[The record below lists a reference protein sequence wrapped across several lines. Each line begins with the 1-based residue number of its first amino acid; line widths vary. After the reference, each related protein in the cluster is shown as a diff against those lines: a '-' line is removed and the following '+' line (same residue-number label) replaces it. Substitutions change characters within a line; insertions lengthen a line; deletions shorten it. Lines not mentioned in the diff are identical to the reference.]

1 MAENLERV
9 TERVFLVVVDES
21 PEMRNALRYA
31 CRRAKR
37 TGGRVALLYVMLPP
51 EGQQWGAV
59 VDLMREEAR
68 QQAEEV
74 VARYAD
80 IAATLTGQPPAI
92 YIREGK
98 SRDELIKLLDEDRSI
113 CVLVLGSSSSGEG
126 PGPLV
131 TAFTGKAG
139 SSAPHPADHRA
150 GRPVGGGDRRDLLRV
165 RQLPATFWQG
175 CPQRIFVMRNA
186 ERRHHWRHIFINLSE
201 IIDT

>member
-1 MAENLERV
+1 MAENLEQV
-9 TERVFLVVVDES
+9 AERVFLVVVDES
-21 PEMRNALRYA
+21 PEMLNALRYA

-37 TGGRVALLYVMLPP
+37 TGGRVALLYVMPPP

-59 VDLMREEAR
+59 VDLMRQEAR

-92 YIREGK
+92 HIREGK
-98 SRDELIKLLDEDRSI
+98 SRDELIKLLGEDRSI

-131 TAFTGKAG
+131 AAFTGKAG
-139 SSAPHPADHRA
+139 SQ
-150 GRPVGGGDRRDLLRV
+150 LRIPMTIV
-165 RQLPATFWQG
+165 PGA
-175 CPQRIFVMRNA
+175 
-186 ERRHHWRHIFINLSE
+186 LSE
-201 IIDT
+201 AEIDAIS